1 MSRLANSLG
10 SDYRRKGSFLR
21 QNPERVASV
30 AHAQESPIA
39 SDRWPYG
46 ADGGEGCGTG
56 EVDED
61 GGGDADGDDGDRGPG
76 ADEQGNMGLAVFEGA
91 TTQCLALCTN
101 QVVPV
106 ASDGTA
112 GYHAG
117 LLLGMDADVSGDAL
131 SSPVMA
137 KPAVPVVSVTSQRQ
151 RVQRQTLRQPSDDFW
166 PVRNADLTALHRA
179 LMLLSGACSSR
190 VRSRSWQGTVSRY
203 AFTAVSPGQSARGT
217 HRFPVARAIKNLT
230 PVSRYAF
237 PPGQSARGTHRFP
250 VARAFR
256 LSGCI
261 APKGDHRATEMPPP
275 GCPPILPG
283 FPQTPAS

>member
-1 MSRLANSLG
+1 MSRLANSLV

-39 SDRWPYG
+39 PDRWPYG
-46 ADGGEGCGTG
+46 GEGCGAG

-106 ASDGTA
+106 ASEGTA

-137 KPAVPVVSVTSQRQ
+137 KPAVAVVSVTSQRQ

-179 LMLLSGACSSR
+179 LMLLSGTCPSR
-190 VRSRSWQGTVSRY
+190 VRSRSWQGNQKPYSSF
-203 AFTAVSPGQSARGT
+203 AICVSPGTVRSRNASISC
-217 HRFPVARAIKNLT
+217 RAC
-230 PVSRYAF
+230 VSSVGVY
-237 PPGQSARGTHRFP
+237 
-250 VARAFR
+250 
-256 LSGCI
+256 
-261 APKGDHRATEMPPP
+261 
-275 GCPPILPG
+275 CP
-283 FPQTPAS
+283 QR

>member
-106 ASDGTA
+106 ASEGTA

-166 PVRNADLTALHRA
+166 PVRNADLIALHRA

-190 VRSRSWQGTVSRY
+190 VRSRSWQG
-203 AFTAVSPGQSARGT
+203 
-217 HRFPVARAIKNLT
+217 IKNLT